1 MTDET
6 GAQHNRRQVDKVM
19 EEQRK
24 VTQRHGADIAS
35 LRTDVASLQTGLDN
49 VDKGISR
56 LSYKLD
62 TLGEP
67 NPTNWTGIG
76 SLIVTIIIVFGGVF
90 GFLFNSQ
97 TKSMATALDY
107 GSGESQLRHSI
118 QAEQIRYL
126 AEEVDDLAH
135 QLIEAE
141 RRQSELNIHFTQQHR
156 K

>member
-1 MTDET
+1 MTDERNQ
-6 GAQHNRRQVDKVM
+6 QHNRRSADKVM
-19 EEQRK
+19 EEHRQ
-24 VTQRHGADIAS
+24 VTHKHGQDIAS
-35 LRTDVASLQTGLDN
+35 LRSNVASLQTGLDN

-67 NPTNWTGIG
+67 KPTNWTGIG
-76 SLIVTIIIVFGGVF
+76 SLIVTIILVFGGVF

-97 TKSMATALDY
+97 TKNMATALDY

-126 AEEVDDLAH
+126 AKQYDNLSNQIIDG
-135 QLIEAE
+135 E
-141 RRQSELNIHFTQQHR
+141 RRQAELNIHFTQQHR

>member
-6 GAQHNRRQVDKVM
+6 GVQHNRRHADKALD
-19 EEQRK
+19 EHRK
-24 VTQRHGADIAS
+24 VTQKHGTDIAS
-35 LRTDVASLQTGLDN
+35 LRTDVASLKTGLDN

-56 LSYKLD
+56 ISYKLD
-62 TLGEP
+62 TLAEP
-67 NPTNWTGIG
+67 QPTNWTGVG

-90 GFLFNSQ
+90 GFLFNAQ
-97 TKSMATALDY
+97 GKHTAEALAY

-126 AEEVDDLAH
+126 AKQYDNLSNQIIDG
-135 QLIEAE
+135 E
-141 RRQSELNIHFTQQHR
+141 RRQAELNIHFTQQHR